1 MNIKVVTHYSKNDSE
16 CRGDY
21 YLVTIEKNG
30 KVIQSYGDYYHDK
43 GHLKAEAFLDA
54 MRYFNIEFE
63 LEEVDVPDM
72 DIDD

>member
-54 MRYFNIEFE
+54 MDADD
-63 LEEVDVPDM
+63 DVQHVYVGLA
-72 DIDD
+72 